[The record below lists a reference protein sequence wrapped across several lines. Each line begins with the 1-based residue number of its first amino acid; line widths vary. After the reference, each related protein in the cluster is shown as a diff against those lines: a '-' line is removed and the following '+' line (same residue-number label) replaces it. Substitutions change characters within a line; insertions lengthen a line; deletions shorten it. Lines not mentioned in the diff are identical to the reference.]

1 MNMSKKFDKRKK
13 VVYDLICD
21 DLYTPMKFKE
31 LAMLLR
37 VAKEDRDELR
47 QILESLEQE
56 GKIYLS
62 KRGKYCKGHAKRLTG
77 VFRASLKGFGFV
89 VLDEDGSAD
98 VFIGEDDICGAFDGD
113 HVEIVLT
120 KEPEGRSREGKIVKI
135 LERGLSKVVGL
146 YRMKPGKKFGFV
158 IPDNQRLD
166 QDIFVPVEKSRG
178 AVDGHKVVVELT
190 SYGENGKKPEGKI
203 VEIIGHLNDPGTDIM
218 SIVKGYDLPVEFPDK
233 ALRQAERVA
242 KPVSEADM
250 NGRKDLRDWQMVTA
264 IF

>member
-1 MNMSKKFDKRKK
+1 MYSVR
-13 VVYDLICD
+13 
-21 DLYTPMKFKE
+21 
-31 LAMLLR
+31 
-37 VAKEDRDELR
+37 
-47 QILESLEQE
+47 
-56 GKIYLS
+56 
-62 KRGKYCKGHAKRLTG
+62 
-77 VFRASLKGFGFV
+77 SLKGFGFV

-190 SYGENGKKPEGKI
+190 SYGENGKK
-203 VEIIGHLNDPGTDIM
+203 T
-218 SIVKGYDLPVEFPDK
+218 
-233 ALRQAERVA
+233 
-242 KPVSEADM
+242 
-250 NGRKDLRDWQMVTA
+250 GRKDRGDHRTSE
-264 IF
+264 